1 MSLNTQYNIVAK
13 DTEVTKATLKAVA
26 DASVNDEVLFS
37 KFADFL
43 ADDFLQEVV
52 VSASMIRSRA
62 GFLAEIAECHDI
74 RKLAEAAAAD
84 PVLMDALFDLA
95 AAQGDLLTRLAE
107 VIRTANGIAAA
118 GPTAPRSLRAQQRS
132 LLDPEA
138 VVRIAAVREGAGS
151 GLGSPIGFW
160 ASARD
165 VPSERLIRPSSRTTS
180 DRRGAQDAAGTAAK
194 RYARASRAAAHRRRD
209 EALVVDKVGPVPA
222 LGREKRKFDQ
232 LIGSHRAS
240 FSGFTGLYVQAP
252 GTG

>member
-62 GFLAEIAECHDI
+62 GFLAEIADRHDI

-107 VIRTANGIAAA
+107 VQRALLSRYLNATSMLAWNK
-118 GPTAPRSLRAQQRS
+118 PAPWTFRLY
-132 LLDPEA
+132 PH
-138 VVRIAAVREGAGS
+138 
-151 GLGSPIGFW
+151 
-160 ASARD
+160 
-165 VPSERLIRPSSRTTS
+165 SE
-180 DRRGAQDAAGTAAK
+180 
-194 RYARASRAAAHRRRD
+194 
-209 EALVVDKVGPVPA
+209 
-222 LGREKRKFDQ
+222 
-232 LIGSHRAS
+232 
-240 FSGFTGLYVQAP
+240 
-252 GTG
+252 

>member
-118 GPTAPRSLRAQQRS
+118 GHGPTLVASA
-132 LLDPEA
+132 
-138 VVRIAAVREGAGS
+138 AAVTAGS
-151 GLGSPIGFW
+151 GGRREDCRRSRGGGGVSVRVANWLLGV
-160 ASARD
+160 R
-165 VPSERLIRPSSRTTS
+165 
-180 DRRGAQDAAGTAAK
+180 
-194 RYARASRAAAHRRRD
+194 
-209 EALVVDKVGPVPA
+209 
-222 LGREKRKFDQ
+222 
-232 LIGSHRAS
+232 
-240 FSGFTGLYVQAP
+240 
-252 GTG
+252 